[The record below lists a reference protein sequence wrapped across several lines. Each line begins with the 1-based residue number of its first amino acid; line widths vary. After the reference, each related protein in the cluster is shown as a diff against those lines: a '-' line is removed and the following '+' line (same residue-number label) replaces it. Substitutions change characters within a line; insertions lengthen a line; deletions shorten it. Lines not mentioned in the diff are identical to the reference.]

1 MNCEGW
7 SVGAGVGLTT
17 SREASGADMRFVVSA
32 GVVMSDAAFEP
43 LSLTMSS
50 PFPPLLLLFDGGGG
64 FTVRLD
70 GDNALLARKM
80 TSLHRLQSSSSSCE
94 M

>member
-1 MNCEGW
+1 MNCGGW
-7 SVGAGVGLTT
+7 SAGADVGFTA
-17 SREASGADMRFVVSA
+17 SREASGADMRFVDSA
-32 GVVMSDAAFEP
+32 EVVISDAVFEP
-43 LSLTMSS
+43 LPLTMSS
-50 PFPPLLLLFDGGGG
+50 PFPPLLLLFGGGGG

-70 GDNALLARKM
+70 GNNAPLARKM

>member
-1 MNCEGW
+1 VNCGGW
-7 SVGAGVGLTT
+7 SVGAGVRFTT
-17 SREASGADMRFVVSA
+17 SREAFGADMRFADLA
-32 GVVMSDAAFEP
+32 GVVMSDAVFEP

-50 PFPPLLLLFDGGGG
+50 LFPPLLLLFGGGGG

-70 GDNALLARKM
+70 GDNAPLARKM

-94 M
+94 R